1 MSDDSSEEKTEE
13 PTAKKLEKA
22 KEDGQVARSQE
33 LSVAAMMIGV
43 ACFLYLFGGYM
54 ILQLSEVFEAGFTFD
69 RKDVFS
75 DNLLPTTFGSHAMDS
90 IMVVVPIFVL
100 AVLIAIGAAGML
112 GGYIFSLKSIAPKA
126 SKINPM
132 AGLKRM
138 FGTKALIDLSK
149 ALAKFSL
156 VGITLYLV
164 VSESFDTLV
173 SLGFMSL
180 GPAMAEAGNLI
191 AGGTVL
197 VTLTLIV
204 AAGIDV
210 PYQIYEINQKMKM
223 TKQEVKDEFKDTEG
237 RPEVK
242 AQIRRKQREMAMGA
256 MMESVADAD
265 VIIVNPEHFAVA
277 LSYDPSSNGA
287 PVVVA
292 KGADF
297 MAQGIRER
305 AAEHGVPLF
314 SSPTLARALYFTT
327 DINQSVPESL
337 YYAVAQVIAYVFS
350 LNSLGPGSTV
360 AEKPRPEVPA
370 GMRYNTEGALDDDSK
385 DT

>member
-1 MSDDSSEEKTEE
+1 MSEQDSSEERSEE
-13 PTAKKLEKA
+13 PTAKRLEKA
-22 KEDGQVARSQE
+22 QEDGQVARSQE

-43 ACFLYLFGGYM
+43 ACFMYLFGGYLIM
-54 ILQLSEVFEAGFTFD
+54 QLSEIFVAGFTFD
-69 RKDVFS
+69 RKAIFS
-75 DNLLPTTFGSHAMDS
+75 DNLLPVAFGTHALESML
-90 IMVVVPIFVL
+90 VVVPIFIL
-100 AVLIAIGAAGML
+100 AVIIALASAGML
-112 GGYIFSLKSIAPKA
+112 GGYIFSLKSLAPKA
-126 SKINPM
+126 SKINPLN
-132 AGLKRM
+132 GFKRM

-156 VGITLYLV
+156 VGLTLYLV
-164 VSESFDTLV
+164 VSESFDTIV
-173 SLGFMSL
+173 GLGFMNFR
-180 GPAMAEAGNLI
+180 PAMAEAGQMV
-191 AGGTVL
+191 AAGTVL

-210 PYQIYEINQKMKM
+210 PYQIYEFNKKMKM

-242 AQIRRKQREMAMGA
+242 AQIRRKHREMAMGQ
-256 MMESVADAD
+256 MMEAVADAD

-305 AAEHGVPLF
+305 AAKSGVPLF

-350 LNSLGPGSTV
+350 LNSLGPGSSV
-360 AEKPRPEVPA
+360 AERPRPEVPA
-370 GMRYNTEGALDDDSK
+370 GMRYNTDGTLAN
-385 DT
+385 

>member
-360 AEKPRPEVPA
+360 AEKPQPDVPA

>member
-242 AQIRRKQREMAMGA
+242 AQIRRRQREMAMGA

-385 DT
+385 DI